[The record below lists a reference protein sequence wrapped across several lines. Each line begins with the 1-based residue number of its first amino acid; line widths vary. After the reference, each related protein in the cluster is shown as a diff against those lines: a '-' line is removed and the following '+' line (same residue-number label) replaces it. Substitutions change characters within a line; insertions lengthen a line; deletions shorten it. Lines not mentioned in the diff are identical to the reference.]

1 MNPTATE
8 TQLPFTGQHDV
19 GNSAPGYDAADI
31 VRVPVPATKTAPP
44 VAADIAD
51 EPLPTVPL
59 PDLPA
64 AGEFDVEVIRSARR
78 KKTVGATLKGNQLT
92 VTVPTWMTQP
102 DIDQWVEEMTKRWSR
117 KVSTETIN
125 LVERAKALAARYDL
139 PTPESI
145 GWSSMDTQWG
155 SCTPARRT
163 IRLSTKLATF
173 PRWVL
178 DYVIVHELSHI
189 AVPDHSANF
198 WKLVHRYPRTERA
211 RGYLIAKSGD
221 DENE

>member
-1 MNPTATE
+1 MNPTLAD
-8 TQLPFTGQHDV
+8 TQLPFLTGEPFEAA
-19 GNSAPGYDAADI
+19 GAPSSAAAAHSATDI
-31 VRVPVPATKTAPP
+31 T
-44 VAADIAD
+44 D
-51 EPLPTVPL
+51 EPLPIVPA
-59 PDLPA
+59 PEVSSSGA
-64 AGEFDVEVIRSARR
+64 FDVEVIRSARR
-78 KKTVGATLKGNQLT
+78 KSTVGSTLKGNKLA

-117 KVSTETIN
+117 KVTTDSIN
-125 LVERAKALAARYDL
+125 LNDRAKALASRYDL
-139 PTPESI
+139 PLPESI
-145 GWSSMDTQWG
+145 GWSNMETQWG